1 MNSVVLI
8 GRLVRDPELRVVPA
22 TGTSVVKF
30 TLAIDK
36 ELTREKKQEFMD
48 SGKPTADFIR
58 VVVWG
63 KQAEACHNYLS
74 KGKLVAVQGSI
85 QSSSYKA
92 QNGEVRYSTDVIA
105 SKVEFLEWGD
115 KAAKPNRGGD
125 YFDSFTDPSEFENEF
140 GNNSMED
147 DNVHF

>member
-1 MNSVVLI
+1 MNSVILI

-36 ELTREKKQEFMD
+36 DLTREKKQEFAN

-63 KQAEACHNYLS
+63 KQADACHNYLS

-85 QSSSYKA
+85 QTSSFKA
-92 QNGEVRYSTDVIA
+92 QNGEVRYNTEVIA
-105 SKVEFLEWGD
+105 NKVEFLEWGD
-115 KAAKPNRGGD
+115 KKPMRQSSND
-125 YFDSFTDPSEFENEF
+125 DFDSFAGEFEDGFAENDT
-140 GNNSMED
+140 MEGED
-147 DNVHF
+147 VHF

>member
-63 KQAEACHNYLS
+63 KQADACHNYLS

-115 KAAKPNRGGD
+115 KAKPGRGSD
-125 YFDSFTDPSEFENEF
+125 YFDSFTDASEFEDGF
-140 GNNSMED
+140 ANNSMEED
-147 DNVHF
+147 DVHF